1 MAYEYKT
8 FLFEIRMLNKST
20 VSLMVPFGKDA
31 LDYPGFTIIYKASIP
46 DDEGLNGVVAFTV
59 NG

>member
-46 DDEGLNGVVAFTV
+46 DDVPLSSDVVSTD
-59 NG
+59 

>member
-1 MAYEYKT
+1 
-8 FLFEIRMLNKST
+8 MLNKST